1 MRSSRPIVVTAA
13 TLLCASLSDGA
24 AGVTAWAA
32 TAATTATAAPPG
44 TPGDDYV
51 TYSGTA
57 TALRTDK
64 FLYREQH
71 FLSNRDGKLAERL
84 VLYSCR
90 NGAPFA
96 RKIVSDVDPLVPDFV
111 LEDTSNGMREGIRSN
126 GNGREVFFRAATND
140 AEKAAPLPKVSGLVA
155 DSGFDEFVHVSWES
169 LTSGKSVY
177 LHFLIP
183 SRLDDMG
190 FKIDPLRS
198 DQIDGV
204 PVQVFRLKLSG
215 ILGWFLPGIDTYY
228 GAQDHRLMHYVGLS
242 DLRDTAGDNFKVDI
256 QFDPKDRKPASN
268 DDVEKARA
276 APLAPCT
283 KEPV

>member
-1 MRSSRPIVVTAA
+1 MRSPRPIAAIAVTAVA
-13 TLLCASLSDGA
+13 LLSASLPA
-24 AGVTAWAA
+24 AAA
-32 TAATTATAAPPG
+32 TAGATD
-44 TPGDDYV
+44 DDYV
-51 TYSGTA
+51 SYAGTA

-64 FLYREQH
+64 FLYRELH
-71 FLSNRDGKLAERL
+71 FLTNRDGKLAERL

-90 NGAPFA
+90 DGTPFA

-111 LEDTSNGMREGIRSN
+111 LEDTSTGMREGIRSN
-126 GNGREVFFRAATND
+126 GNGREVFFRAAAAE
-140 AEKAAPLPKVSGLVA
+140 AEKAAPLPKVPGLVA
-155 DSGFDEFVHVSWES
+155 DSGFDEFVRSSWPS

-198 DQIDGV
+198 DQIDGM

-228 GAQDHRLMHYVGLS
+228 GAQDRRLVRYVGLS
-242 DLRDTAGDNFKVDI
+242 DLRDTSGDNFKVEI
-256 QFDPKDRKPASN
+256 HFDPKDRKPATKEE
-268 DDVEKARA
+268 VEKAREA
-276 APLAPCT
+276 RLAPCA